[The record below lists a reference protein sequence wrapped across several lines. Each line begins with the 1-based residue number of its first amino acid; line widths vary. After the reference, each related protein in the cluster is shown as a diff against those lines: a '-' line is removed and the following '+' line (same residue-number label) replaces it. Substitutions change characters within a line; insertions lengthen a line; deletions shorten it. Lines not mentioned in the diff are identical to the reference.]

1 MRIILWKVWDFLT
14 QRSYRVKID
23 TFDDGSI
30 IYRPQRRVR
39 IFPVWLGF
47 TDADPWGVF
56 DIKYHQEKYAI
67 DFIQYQKDKIK
78 AKRLVNVRYKKQ

>member
-39 IFPVWLGF
+39 IFPMWF
-47 TDADPWGVF
+47 SFNDHDQWGSF
-56 DIKYHQEKYAI
+56 NLRYRREEYAI
-67 DFIQYQKDKIK
+67 DYIQYQKDKIK
-78 AKRLVNVRYKKQ
+78 AKRLINVRYKYQ